1 MGGDHAG
8 HVSFERRLRCHH
20 GRSRRAKS
28 ARLVGQKHFRLHVDG
43 LSEVLGHEL
52 DHAIGVLEN
61 AIAESRQHEP
71 SQALAQD
78 AASQRDIL
86 GERHFHEAR
95 DDVDFAARVFPLLEM
110 MRAARK
116 GGSDLAWSS

>member
-1 MGGDHAG
+1 MLVTFHSNAASD
-8 HVSFERRLRCHH
+8 VIMV
-20 GRSRRAKS
+20 GRDAQKALDLLGKS
-28 ARLVGQKHFRLHVDG
+28 ISQGCLG
-43 LSEVLGHEL
+43 GHEL